1 MRNVETSILINEE
14 PWLVWE
20 TLLKFHEYDNWNPKY
35 KYLDGI
41 ASLGSNVNIEVHLDL
56 EFIKQFADGDSAMIF
71 EGEQPKSSK
80 LPYRITKME
89 ENKSLEWEGKL
100 LWGMVMHVV
109 QTYELQLTDDNKTL
123 LVNRE
128 RIGGYIG
135 NMMPDKMFYSF
146 FNAVNIAYNVA
157 LKTYIEKPKE
167 EL

>member
-41 ASLGSNVNIEVHLDL
+41 ASLGATVNIEVHLDL
-56 EFIKQFADGDSAMIF
+56 NFIEQFADGDSAMIF
-71 EGEQPKSSK
+71 EGNQPKPSK

-89 ENKSLEWEGKL
+89 DPKILEWEGKL
-100 LWGMVMHVV
+100 LWGMMMHVV
-109 QTYELQLTDDNKTL
+109 QTYELDLTDDNKTL
-123 LVNRE
+123 LINRE
-128 RIGGYIG
+128 KIGGFIG
-135 NMMPDKMFYSF
+135 NMMPDKIFYSF
-146 FNAVNIAYNVA
+146 FNAVNIAFNEA
-157 LKTYIEKPKE
+157 LKTYIEKTDE